1 VTPTDSELRDFLAVG
16 ALRVGDY
23 FCFEAHAFWTFFG
36 LRDPG
41 FSDEDP
47 DAEARWQLG
56 SALTGRR
63 LAAELVPLRPG
74 IVDLC
79 YVLPADLKP
88 TTCYLNRER
97 ALQIISHYQHARAHP
112 H

>member
-47 DAEARWQLG
+47 DARRAG
-56 SALTGRR
+56 SSAVHSP
-63 LAAELVPLRPG
+63 AEGWPP
-74 IVDLC
+74 
-79 YVLPADLKP
+79 
-88 TTCYLNRER
+88 N
-97 ALQIISHYQHARAHP
+97 
-112 H
+112 